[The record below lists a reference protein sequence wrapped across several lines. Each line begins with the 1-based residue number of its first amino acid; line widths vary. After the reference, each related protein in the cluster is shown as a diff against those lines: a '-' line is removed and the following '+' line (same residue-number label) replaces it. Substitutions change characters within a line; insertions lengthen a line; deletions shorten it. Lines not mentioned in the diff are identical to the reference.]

1 MQQTEDFETEVSI
14 ELGDQDKPCVAL
26 NLQIRKGNVHQR
38 EDLAVEVISEFAN
51 KERQY
56 TQLKETFRSVCLYLQ
71 IGEGHAHQWKHF
83 AVTVSY
89 DCLDFDRRYA
99 GKDIYLNSQL
109 WKY

>member
-51 KERQY
+51 KERPCDNFSPGNWVSLNATGQGD
-56 TQLKETFRSVCLYLQ
+56 TITRQSGNITKEFKNT
-71 IGEGHAHQWKHF
+71 
-83 AVTVSY
+83 
-89 DCLDFDRRYA
+89 
-99 GKDIYLNSQL
+99 
-109 WKY
+109 